1 MHVTAMLRT
10 VLGAEATV
18 VSSVTSSRTTSASVD
33 TMAASVELKTGVQ
46 GTISVAYACSSFKY
60 ELEVVGTNGSV
71 VLQRRGDDQ
80 GFDLVINEND
90 AKEERKEEFQNFVFF
105 GLDAEFLS
113 FAKACK
119 RRRSNQKLH
128 RNTPEEAMMDLALV
142 ETLLGIEGNKE

>member
-1 MHVTAMLRT
+1 MLRT

-18 VSSVTSSRTTSASVD
+18 VSSVTSSRANTSAASSVD
-33 TMAASVELKTGVQ
+33 TMAASVELKSGVQ

-60 ELEVVGTNGSV
+60 ELEVVGTSGSV

-80 GFDLVINEND
+80 GFDVIVND

-119 RRRSNQKLH
+119 RRRSSQKLH

-142 ETLLGIEGNKE
+142 ETLLGIKGNKE